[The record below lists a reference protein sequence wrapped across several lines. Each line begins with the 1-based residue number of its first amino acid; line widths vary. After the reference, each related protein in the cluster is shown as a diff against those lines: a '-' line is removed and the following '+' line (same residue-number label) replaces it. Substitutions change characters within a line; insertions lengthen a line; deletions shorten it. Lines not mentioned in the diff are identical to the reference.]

1 MKTIGILGAGQ
12 LAQLLAHAAYP
23 LGLKTLCYSDQA
35 DAPAARM
42 SPIFVGSLKDE
53 AALTAFAQQVDVV
66 TLENENIP
74 DNVLSLLQQYVDVLP
89 GKAALSTSQDRWVE
103 KSTFEQLGIPVPG
116 FANITCAA
124 DIEAA
129 LNKLGCPAI
138 LKTRRFGYDGKG
150 QFRLHTSS
158 QTEEAWHAIG
168 QQPAIVE
175 GFVHFDKEVSQ
186 LAARNR
192 QGDMVF
198 YPLIHN
204 HHEEGILRTSTF
216 PYDDPELS
224 ALAQQHARSIMEHLD
239 YVGVMAFEFF
249 VSGKTLLANEIAPRV
264 HNSGH
269 LTIEG
274 TQCSQF
280 ENHLRAITDLPL
292 VKPHVTSTVRMENII
307 GAWPETYH
315 QQDEHVYDY
324 EKSPRP
330 NRKLGHRIY
339 MVK

>member
-1 MKTIGILGAGQ
+1 MKTVGILGAGQ
-12 LAQLLAHAAYP
+12 LAQLLAHAAYS

-42 SPIFVGSLKDE
+42 SQMFVGSLEDE
-53 AALTAFAQQVDVV
+53 AALIAFAQQVDVI

-74 DNVLSLLQQYVDVLP
+74 DALLSLLQHHVNVFP
-89 GKAALSTSQDRWVE
+89 GKAALSTSQDRWIE
-103 KSTFEQLGIPVPG
+103 KSTFKQLGITVPV
-116 FANITCAA
+116 FSDITSAA
-124 DIEAA
+124 DIEVA
-129 LNKLGCPAI
+129 LKTLGCPAI

-150 QFRLHTSS
+150 QFRLHDPS
-158 QTEEAWHAIG
+158 QAEETWQAIG

-175 GFVHFDKEVSQ
+175 SFVHFDQEVSQ

-204 HHEEGILRTSTF
+204 HHEAGILRTSTF
-216 PYDDPELS
+216 PYDEPKLS
-224 ALAQQHARSIMEHLD
+224 ALAQQHTRCIMEHLD

-249 VSGKTLLANEIAPRV
+249 VSGTTLLANEIAPRV

-280 ENHLRAITDLPL
+280 ANHLRAIADLPL
-292 VKPHVTSTVRMENII
+292 VTPRVVSAVRMENII
-307 GAWPETYH
+307 GTWPETCH
-315 QQDEHVYDY
+315 QQTGVYDY
-324 EKSPRP
+324 GKSPRP
-330 NRKLGHRIY
+330 GRKLGHVI
-339 MVK
+339 KDLT

>member
-1 MKTIGILGAGQ
+1 MHTRT
-12 LAQLLAHAAYP
+12 P
-23 LGLKTLCYSDQA
+23 
-35 DAPAARM
+35 
-42 SPIFVGSLKDE
+42 
-53 AALTAFAQQVDVV
+53 QQVDVV

-315 QQDEHVYDY
+315 QQAEHVYDY